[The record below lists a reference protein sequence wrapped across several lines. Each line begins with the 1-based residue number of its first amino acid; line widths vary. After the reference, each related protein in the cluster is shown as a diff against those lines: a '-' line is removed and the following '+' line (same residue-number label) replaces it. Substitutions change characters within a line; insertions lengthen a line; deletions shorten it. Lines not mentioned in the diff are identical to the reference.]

1 MSHIETTYNSLTID
15 QNGHVSVRKEVTF
28 NNELEEVIATAREK
42 EYFAKDSDVS
52 VLPDHYQDAIT
63 AFWSRLPAVEEPV
76 VEEEAPVEESGDD
89 IEE

>member
-28 NNELEEVIATAREK
+28 NNELEEVVATAREK

-52 VLPDHYQDAIT
+52 ALPQHYQDSIT
-63 AFWSRLPAVEEPV
+63 AFWAGVPV
-76 VEEEAPVEESGDD
+76 EEAPIDEEL
-89 IEE
+89 

>member
-28 NNELEEVIATAREK
+28 NNELEEVVATAREK

-52 VLPDHYQDAIT
+52 ALPEHFQSAIT
-63 AFWSRLPAVEEPV
+63 AFWAGVPA
-76 VEEEAPVEESGDD
+76 EEAPVEE
-89 IEE
+89 EA